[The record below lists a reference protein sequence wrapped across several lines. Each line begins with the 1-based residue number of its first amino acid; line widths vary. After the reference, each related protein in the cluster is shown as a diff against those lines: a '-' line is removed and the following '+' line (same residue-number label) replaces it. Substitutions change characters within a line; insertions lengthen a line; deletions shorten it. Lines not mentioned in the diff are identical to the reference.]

1 MGVAAGVP
9 KTDTLAPARRARG
22 RRAGGRRTPR
32 WREDSA
38 RAARQY
44 PLPWADAK
52 HMLAPQGKNMRETLW
67 ERLQD
72 DRDLVRLKTTL
83 LLSLVIL
90 TAVLEWVS

>member
-1 MGVAAGVP
+1 
-9 KTDTLAPARRARG
+9 
-22 RRAGGRRTPR
+22 
-32 WREDSA
+32 
-38 RAARQY
+38 
-44 PLPWADAK
+44 
-52 HMLAPQGKNMRETLW
+52 MLAPQGKNMRETLW

>member
-1 MGVAAGVP
+1 V
-9 KTDTLAPARRARG
+9 
-22 RRAGGRRTPR
+22 
-32 WREDSA
+32 
-38 RAARQY
+38 
-44 PLPWADAK
+44 
-52 HMLAPQGKNMRETLW
+52 RETLW